1 MEKMKK
7 PHFIQRFIFSL
18 KPTFKTSSII
28 LILLLVLPSFPPNPI
43 PVQPVKA
50 DPQGSLPPYKAGDW
64 ILYRYVLKVEGITGS
79 TSCEGTLEVYIEEV
93 KGMHVKYRIK
103 QNPSSKDPS
112 CNFSVI
118 CVGCKMEIEVS
129 QDLNSPTLAFLVNP
143 NTTGTEVYNSANGNV
158 TSTYYKGVL
167 VNGRSS
173 IKLHYGYIYTFET
186 SLIDTSIGELRGTS
200 TQLSRVGG
208 LLTVAVIVVATT
220 LLVFWVKR
228 RRAPKPPPPPPP
240 SPS

>member
-103 QNPSSKDPS
+103 QNPSSRDPS

-143 NTTGTEVYNSANGNV
+143 NTTGTKVYNSANGNV

-167 VNGRSS
+167 VNQRISWKS
-173 IKLHYGYIYTFET
+173 PYGNIDTFNI
-186 SLIDTSIGELRGTS
+186 SLVNTSIGELGGTS
-200 TQLSRVGG
+200 TLLSITWG
-208 LLTVAVIVVATT
+208 LLVIAVIVVVAS
-220 LLVFWVKR
+220 LLVFWVKH
-228 RRAPKPPPPPPP
+228 RRAPKPPPPLPP
-240 SPS
+240 S